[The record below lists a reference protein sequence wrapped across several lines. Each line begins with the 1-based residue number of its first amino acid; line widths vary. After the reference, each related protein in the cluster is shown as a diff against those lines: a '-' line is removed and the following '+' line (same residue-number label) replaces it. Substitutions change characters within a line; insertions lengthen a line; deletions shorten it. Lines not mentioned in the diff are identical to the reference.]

1 MTGLQIAQ
9 RAKEQ
14 LAQLTK
20 LTPDTVSAFTRDE
33 QGWHV
38 TVELIE
44 LKRIPEATDML
55 ASYETLMD
63 DEGNLL
69 NYRRTRRYL
78 RDQVM
83 EKEE

>member
-1 MTGLQIAQ
+1 
-9 RAKEQ
+9 
-14 LAQLTK
+14 
-20 LTPDTVSAFTRDE
+20 
-33 QGWHV
+33 
-38 TVELIE
+38 
-44 LKRIPEATDML
+44 ML